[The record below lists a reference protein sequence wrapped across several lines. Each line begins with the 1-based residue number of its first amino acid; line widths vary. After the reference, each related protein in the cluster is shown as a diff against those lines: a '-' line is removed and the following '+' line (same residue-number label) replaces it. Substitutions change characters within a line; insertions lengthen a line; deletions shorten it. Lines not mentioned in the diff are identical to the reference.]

1 MCAPTLAFAIRQKS
15 EISHLQPGQYIGL
28 TVFPVAAR
36 SAELSMPRRAEL
48 LGVERA
54 LDLLVP
60 AVGVV
65 GLTDNHM
72 SRPRLSPLAAIPACL
87 SRGLMPIVHV
97 SCRDR
102 NRLGQQQQVMGA
114 AALGALGVLVVR
126 GDRGVLPADGG
137 VSVVETLAA
146 VPEWA
151 DPGTLVRGVVANPFA
166 PRVRELRLLERKQKA
181 GIDFIQTQMVFD
193 LDLLDSF
200 LTDARDVLA
209 PQVAVFAS
217 VGLIRSRRS
226 LDFVL
231 RSLPDCPIPEPL
243 VQRVRSGQ
251 GVEVST
257 ELAAEIGRRDG
268 LRLHLIPLGG
278 ERHAPLLSKAFA
290 AARAVSTEAAG

>member
-1 MCAPTLAFAIRQKS
+1 
-15 EISHLQPGQYIGL
+15 
-28 TVFPVAAR
+28 
-36 SAELSMPRRAEL
+36 MPRRAEL

-54 LDLLVP
+54 LEVLVP
-60 AVGVV
+60 AVGIV

-72 SRPRLSPLAAIPACL
+72 ARPRLSPLAAIPACL
-87 SRGLMPIVHV
+87 SRGLAPIVHL

-114 AALGALGVLVVR
+114 AAMGALGVLVVR
-126 GDRGVLPADGG
+126 GDRGVEPVDSG

-146 VPEWA
+146 VPDWA
-151 DPGTLVRGVVANPFA
+151 SPRALVRGVVANPFA

-181 GIDFIQTQMVFD
+181 GIDFVQTQMVFD
-193 LDLLDSF
+193 LGLLDSF
-200 LTDARDVLA
+200 LAEAKDVLS

-217 VGLIRSRRS
+217 IGLIRSKRS

-231 RSLPDCPIPEPL
+231 NSLPDCPIPEHL
-243 VQRVRSGQ
+243 VERVASGK

-257 ELAAEIGRRDG
+257 ELAAEIGRREA

-278 ERHAPLLSKAFA
+278 ERHATLISKAFA

>member
-1 MCAPTLAFAIRQKS
+1 M
-15 EISHLQPGQYIGL
+15 
-28 TVFPVAAR
+28 FPAAAR
-36 SAELSMPRRAEL
+36 SAELSMPRKAEL

-54 LDLLVP
+54 LDQLVP

-87 SRGLMPIVHV
+87 SRGLLPIVHL

-114 AALGALGVLVVR
+114 VALGALGVLVVR
-126 GDRGVLPADGG
+126 GDRGVEPAGSG

-146 VPEWA
+146 VPDWA
-151 DPGTLVRGVVANPFA
+151 DPGALLRGVVANPFA
-166 PRVRELRLLERKQKA
+166 PRVRELRLLERKQRA

-193 LDLLDSF
+193 LGLLDSF
-200 LTDARDVLA
+200 LAEARDVLA

-217 VGLIRSRRS
+217 IGLIRSRRS

-231 RSLPDCPIPEPL
+231 RSLPDCPIPEHL
-243 VQRVRSGQ
+243 VRRVAAGE
-251 GVEVST
+251 GVEVGV
-257 ELAAEIGRRDG
+257 ELAAEIGRREG

-278 ERHAPLLSKAFA
+278 ERHAPLLSQAFS
-290 AARAVSTEAAG
+290 AARAVSTEATG